1 MDFYQVLYQA
11 LQSGQRGLSVPPP
24 PLEPLARTLAS
35 SRRALLLTGFPID
48 CGDHVVGETDGPC
61 GAAEIARALTLLG
74 CQVCAVTDAPSLPLL
89 RAALA
94 QTAPETRL
102 EEAPMEGTQAF
113 AQTLLDRFQPDLFLT
128 IERPGKAA
136 NGHFHNMRGVVIDAM
151 TADTDCL
158 LSLATERGCVTVAIG
173 DGGNELGMGAL
184 LPEIAAG
191 VPHGTEIGAVLP
203 AQYTLAAGV
212 SNWWGP
218 GLAALLS
225 HETGR
230 TLLLTLEEDQA
241 LLEAVVDAGAVDGCT
256 KERALSVDGYPL
268 PVQLELRGR
277 LAELCALYP
286 PAGKI

>member
-1 MDFYQVLYQA
+1 MEFYQALYQA
-11 LQSGQRGLSVPPP
+11 LQNSQRGLRVPQP
-24 PLEPLARTLAS
+24 PLEELARRLAS

-61 GAAEIARALTLLG
+61 GAAEIARVLTALG
-74 CQVCAVTDAPSLPLL
+74 GQVTVVTDAPSLPLL
-89 RAALA
+89 EAALA
-94 QTAPETRL
+94 RAAPEAVL
-102 EEAPMEGTQAF
+102 EEAPAAGTEAF
-113 AQTLLDRFQPDLFLT
+113 ARDLLDRLRPDLFLT

-151 TADTDCL
+151 TADTDCF
-158 LSLATERGCVTVAIG
+158 LSLAAERGCVTVAVG

-184 LPEIAAG
+184 LPQIEAG
-191 VPHGTEIGAVLP
+191 VPHGAEIGAVLP

-230 TLLLTLEEDQA
+230 DLMLTQEEDRA
-241 LLEAVVDAGAVDGCT
+241 LLQAVVDAGAVDGCT
-256 KERALSVDGYPL
+256 KERTLSVDGYPL
-268 PVQLELRGR
+268 SVQLEVRRR
-277 LAELCALYP
+277 LAQLCAES
-286 PAGKI
+286 KI

>member
-1 MDFYQVLYQA
+1 MKNFYQA
-11 LQSGQRGLSVPPP
+11 LYQSLQGGQRGLSVPQP
-24 PLEPLARTLAS
+24 PLEELARALTA
-35 SRRALLLTGFPID
+35 SRRALVLTGFPID

-61 GAAEIARALTLLG
+61 GAAEIVRVLTALG
-74 CQVCAVTDAPSLPLL
+74 CQVTVVTDGPSLPLL
-89 RAALA
+89 RAALD
-94 QTAPETRL
+94 QTAPETPL
-102 EEAPMEGTQAF
+102 EEVPMEGTEAFVQA
-113 AQTLLDRFQPDLFLT
+113 LWDRIQPDLFLT

-136 NGHFHNMRGVVIDAM
+136 NGHFHNMRGTVIDAM

-158 LSLATERGCVTVAIG
+158 LALAAERGCVTVAIG

-191 VPHGTEIGAVLP
+191 VPHGAEIGAVLP

-230 TLLLTLEEDQA
+230 NLMLTQAEDQA
-241 LLEAVVDAGAVDGCT
+241 LLQAVVDAGAVDGCT
-256 KERALSVDGYPL
+256 KERTLSVDGYPVT
-268 PVQLELRGR
+268 VQLELRRR
-277 LAELCALYP
+277 LEELL
-286 PAGKI
+286 GQ